1 MSTDAI
7 NATDYYN
14 SGRLAKFI
22 GYSFPCNRLATCRQY
37 SRDIKHPS
45 NREGLKD
52 SLGGSGLSFLRLRR
66 LLMLLWTGS
75 RARSGRAAPLLFAA
89 RFPPTAPLT
98 AINFPSYN
106 HR

>member
-66 LLMLLWTGS
+66 LMLLWD
-75 RARSGRAAPLLFAA
+75 RVSGPFAA
-89 RFPPTAPLT
+89 RGAAAPAPRCPLST
-98 AINFPSYN
+98 NRAVNRN
-106 HR
+106 